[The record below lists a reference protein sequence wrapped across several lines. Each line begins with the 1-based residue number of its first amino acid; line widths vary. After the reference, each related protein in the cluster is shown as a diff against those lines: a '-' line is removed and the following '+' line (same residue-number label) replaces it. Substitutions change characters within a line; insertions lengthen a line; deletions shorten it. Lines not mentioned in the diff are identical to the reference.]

1 MKIGYARVSTAEQ
14 SVDRQIRELQAAGA
28 ESVYADTGVSGS
40 RASRPE
46 FDRMLDHLRR
56 GDVVVVT
63 ELSRIARNTSHLL
76 ALMERFEKEG
86 IGFECLNQRGL
97 DYSSATGR
105 LILTIMGAV
114 SQMERE
120 LTIERINSGLATA
133 RAKGRTGGRPKAM
146 DEAAV
151 AKARALKAKDVDVK
165 DIAKAL
171 GVSRATAYRYLA
183 EVN

>member
-1 MKIGYARVSTAEQ
+1 MKIGYARVSTTEQ

-28 ESVYADTGVSGS
+28 ESVYADTGVSGAK
-40 RASRPE
+40 ASRPE

-56 GDVVVVT
+56 GDVVVIT
-63 ELSRIARNTSHLL
+63 ELSRIARNTGHLL
-76 ALMERFEKEG
+76 TLMERFEDEG
-86 IGFECLNQRGL
+86 IGFECLNQPGL

-133 RAKGRTGGRPKAM
+133 RAKGRTGGRPRAM
-146 DEAAV
+146 DDAAV
-151 AKARALKAKDVDVK
+151 KKAKELQAKDVDVK
-165 DIAKAL
+165 DIAKTL

-183 EVN
+183 S